1 MKRILVTGP
10 NATSTRHSL
19 DRYGPNGST
28 VISVLEG
35 IRAAVSP
42 NTEVL
47 YAKGTEVFDKRW
59 PESEILPEPPTADE
73 KGQIDEAVRMAKDVD
88 VVIAVMGE
96 SEDTIGESKSRTDLN
111 LTGFQN
117 DLVKALSA
125 TGKPMVVVLLNGRAL
140 TINWIDRNVPA
151 IVEAWF
157 GGEWTG
163 RAVADVLFGDVNPGG
178 KLPVTFPRTV
188 GQVPFNFPYKP
199 GSQVGQSRDN
209 DPNGV
214 GNTLIEG
221 VLYPFGHGLSYTT
234 FAYSDLTVSPTVI
247 PADGRVTV
255 SLSLTNTGSRAGD
268 EVVQLYLQ
276 DVVSSVTSYDMSLR
290 GFERVSLQPGEKR
303 RVTFSLGK
311 RDLELLDRAGRWT
324 VEPGA
329 FKVMTG
335 SSSTDIRLEGRFDV
349 SR

>member
-1 MKRILVTGP
+1 
-10 NATSTRHSL
+10 
-19 DRYGPNGST
+19 
-28 VISVLEG
+28 
-35 IRAAVSP
+35 
-42 NTEVL
+42 
-47 YAKGTEVFDKRW
+47 
-59 PESEILPEPPTADE
+59 
-73 KGQIDEAVRMAKDVD
+73 
-88 VVIAVMGE
+88 MGE
-96 SEDTIGESKSRTDLN
+96 SEDTVGESKSRTDLN

-117 DLVKALSA
+117 DLVKALFA
-125 TGKPMVVVLLNGRAL
+125 TGRPVVVVLLNGRAL

-151 IVEAWF
+151 IVDAWF

-199 GSQVGQSRDN
+199 GSQVGQSRDTN

-234 FAYSDLTVSPTVI
+234 FAYSDLVVSPAVI
-247 PADGRVTV
+247 PAEERATV
-255 SLSLTNTGSRAGD
+255 SISVANTGSRAGD

-290 GFERVSLQPGEKR
+290 GFERVSLQPGEKK
-303 RVTFSLGK
+303 RVAFTLGR

-324 VEPGA
+324 VEPGV
-329 FKVMTG
+329 FKVMLG
-335 SSSTDIRLEGRFDV
+335 SSSADIRLEGRFEV

>member
-1 MKRILVTGP
+1 
-10 NATSTRHSL
+10 
-19 DRYGPNGST
+19 
-28 VISVLEG
+28 
-35 IRAAVSP
+35 
-42 NTEVL
+42 
-47 YAKGTEVFDKRW
+47 
-59 PESEILPEPPTADE
+59 
-73 KGQIDEAVRMAKDVD
+73 
-88 VVIAVMGE
+88 
-96 SEDTIGESKSRTDLN
+96 
-111 LTGFQN
+111 
-117 DLVKALSA
+117 
-125 TGKPMVVVLLNGRAL
+125 VVLLNGRAL

-199 GSQVGQSRDN
+199 ASQVGQSRDN

-234 FAYSDLTVSPTVI
+234 FAYSDLTVSPAVI

-255 SLSLTNTGSRAGD
+255 SLSVANTGSRAGD

-276 DVVSSVTSYDMSLR
+276 DVVSSVTSYDLSLR
-290 GFERVSLQPGEKR
+290 GFERVSLLPGEKK

-329 FKVMTG
+329 FKVMMG
-335 SSSTDIRLEGRFDV
+335 SSSTDIRAEGRFEV